1 MCKTSHFRH
10 FNRFLFRFVAKI
22 ANKIIKGLQDII
34 QFWIALLH
42 NKCNIIINIIIV
54 QDRNFNKESAFILV
68 FIKPFSKQPRS
79 HGLTIVACLT
89 LIQEDIGISQK
100 ELFNNSLHS
109 AFYLRVIR
117 RNFLILIEYTK
128 FICSLFPNIIIWRE
142 YYAV

>member
-79 HGLTIVACLT
+79 HGLTIVTCLT
-89 LIQEDIGISQK
+89 LIQEDIWISQK
-100 ELFNNSLHS
+100 ELFNNSLYS

-117 RNFLILIEYTK
+117 
-128 FICSLFPNIIIWRE
+128 
-142 YYAV
+142 